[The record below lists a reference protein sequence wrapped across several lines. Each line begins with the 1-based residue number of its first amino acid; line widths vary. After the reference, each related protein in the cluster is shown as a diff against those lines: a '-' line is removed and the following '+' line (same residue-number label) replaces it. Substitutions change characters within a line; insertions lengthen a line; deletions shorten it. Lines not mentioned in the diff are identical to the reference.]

1 MTRPRSRIL
10 LNMIVKN
17 ESAIIEKCV
26 ASLAPH
32 IDGFLVCDTGS
43 SDDTTSL
50 ISEVFKSHGVP
61 GAIQSIPFLNFSQ
74 ARNEALERAR
84 KLEGD
89 FDYIL
94 FCDADMEFC
103 VVDPAWRENLDQP
116 IYRVTQRTATGL
128 AYPNIRLVR
137 RDLATRYV
145 GATHEYL
152 EVGGAPQPLLIGV
165 SLVDHASG
173 SNRASKYSR
182 DIALLTDS
190 LVTEPDNP
198 RTVFYLANSY
208 FETDELGAAEQWY
221 ARRVGLGGYEEER
234 FISKYRIG
242 YCRLRAGDVASFYL
256 TMLQTFDEHPQRAE
270 PIQALAQHALDS
282 KRYQLALRLARIGLD
297 VPLPESALFLQTDVY
312 EWRLADIVAVSLYW
326 LGRRDEA
333 RVINERLLAVVPDS
347 QRERIA
353 GNLAYCNQ
361 AEAE

>member
-1 MTRPRSRIL
+1 MTRPRIRIL

-32 IDGFLVCDTGS
+32 IDGFLICDTGS
-43 SDDTTSL
+43 TDDTVSL
-50 ISEVFKSHGVP
+50 ISEVFESRGVP
-61 GAIQSIPFLNFSQ
+61 GVIQSIPFLNFSQ
-74 ARNEALERAR
+74 ARNEGLERAR
-84 KLEGD
+84 KFEGD

-103 VVDPAWRENLDQP
+103 VVDPAWRDALDQP
-116 IYRVTQRTATGL
+116 MYRVTQRTSNGL
-128 AYPNIRLVR
+128 AYPNVRLVR
-137 RDLATRYV
+137 RDLAARYV

-152 EVGGAPQPLLIGV
+152 EVGGAPQPLLAGV
-165 SLVDHASG
+165 SFLDHASG
-173 SNRASKYSR
+173 SNRVSKYSR

-190 LVTEPDNP
+190 LATEPDNP
-198 RTVFYLANSY
+198 RSVFYLANSY
-208 FETDELGAAEQWY
+208 FDSGKTVEAEQWY
-221 ARRVGLGGYEEER
+221 GRRLGLGGYEEEH

-242 YCRLRAGDVASFYL
+242 YCRLRAGDVAGFYL
-256 TMLQTFDEHPQRAE
+256 TMLQTFDEHPERAE

-282 KRYQLALRLARIGLD
+282 KRYQLALSLARIGLD

-312 EWRLADIVAVSLYW
+312 EWRLADIEAVALYW
-326 LGRRDEA
+326 LGHRDEA
-333 RVINERLLAVVPDS
+333 RVINERLLALVPES

-361 AEAE
+361 AEAQ